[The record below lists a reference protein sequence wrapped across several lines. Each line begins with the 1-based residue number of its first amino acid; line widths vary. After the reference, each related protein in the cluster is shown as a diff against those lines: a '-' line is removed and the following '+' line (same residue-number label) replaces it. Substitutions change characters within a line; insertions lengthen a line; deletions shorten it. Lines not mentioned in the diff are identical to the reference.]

1 MKATVLIV
9 EDHDNF
15 RFILRDWL
23 KTSLPDLHLMEAK
36 SGEEAFSLISTML
49 PDIVL
54 MDIGLPAMN
63 GIEVTRRIKTICPQV
78 QVVML
83 TSHEGPEYEAD
94 AATVGASAFVTKR
107 KMVSELIPVM
117 SDLLSQAKQNVR
129 TKN

>member
-1 MKATVLIV
+1 MGANVLIV

-23 KTSLPDLHLMEAK
+23 RMSLPDLHLMEAK
-36 SGEEAFSLISTML
+36 SGEEAFSLVSTTL

-54 MDIGLPAMN
+54 MDIGLPKMS
-63 GIEVTRRIKTICPQV
+63 GIEATRRIKGIFPQV

-94 AATVGASAFVTKR
+94 AAAVGASAFVTKR
-107 KMVSELIPVM
+107 KMVSQLIPVVER
-117 SDLLSQAKQNVR
+117 LLSQKFF
-129 TKN
+129 

>member
-83 TSHEGPEYEAD
+83 TSYEGPEYEAD